1 MNLESKLRLWIPPLV
16 WIIIIWSASTDPFS
30 SEHTGRVLRSLPWL
44 RLLSPLEFDRIH
56 VTIRKTAH
64 IAEYAVLCLLF
75 FRSCCSMSNQQSK
88 IFWQSRWALYSLL
101 ASATMGFLDEFH
113 QRFVP
118 SRTPTLRDVALD
130 STGALLAIVLIRI
143 WVATR
148 LRESA
153 KAS

>member
-1 MNLESKLRLWIPPLV
+1 
-16 WIIIIWSASTDPFS
+16 
-30 SEHTGRVLRSLPWL
+30 
-44 RLLSPLEFDRIH
+44 
-56 VTIRKTAH
+56 
-64 IAEYAVLCLLF
+64 
-75 FRSCCSMSNQQSK
+75 
-88 IFWQSRWALYSLL
+88 
-101 ASATMGFLDEFH
+101 MGFLDEFH